1 MKGYLTIKEFAEA
14 AGVSQ
19 QSIYK
24 RLTKEN
30 NPLTTYLKEV
40 ENKKY
45 IKASALSVL
54 YGIKSD
60 DDETEVVEQET
71 QNEPEEIIKN
81 SVDRL
86 IDILEQ
92 QLQEKDRQIAEKE
105 RQLQE
110 KEARIDMLQNKLFET
125 QEALV
130 EAQKENNKRISESNT
145 LLNQQQILT
154 AAEYNKNTAAVDDN
168 KNKES
173 EVKKKGILSFLK
185 FWK

>member
-1 MKGYLTIKEFAEA
+1 MKDFLTIKEFAEA

-24 RLTKEN
+24 RLNKEN

-60 DDETEVVEQET
+60 DDEAEVVEQET

-92 QLQEKDRQIAEKE
+92 
-105 RQLQE
+105 QLQE

-130 EAQKENNKRISESNT
+130 EAQKENNKRISESNA

-154 AAEYNKNTAAVDDN
+154 ASEYNKNTAAVDDN